1 MIFYNIDKQYRVNFY
16 LLSLI
21 CKSAILLPTHGS
33 CMLMHRKDCKL
44 IKLWCTERCFSDLLF
59 FGEKR
64 GSQKCILFCFK
75 QPSDPLNW
83 TLLVFSNG
91 PFQYPQQEKTWL
103 PQPIMRIQD
112 PKKIWS
118 RNRSLLNLLCKSA
131 ILLTFWGL
139 ERGYPMTCFKQPSV
153 QLTWTLLVFSNG
165 PQLHFQCPLPLP
177 PASRACS
184 MLLSS
189 FYLVLFETMGC
200 VCVFRFYFWFLTLEK
215 IWLPQ
220 PIMRIQDPKKKLIEK
235 SCPIKSIM

>member
-1 MIFYNIDKQYRVNFY
+1 MPIAAATCQQSMLHVAFQLLLGSIWNNGLCVFRFYFWF
-16 LLSLI
+16 LTL
-21 CKSAILLPTHGS
+21 
-33 CMLMHRKDCKL
+33 
-44 IKLWCTERCFSDLLF
+44 
-59 FGEKR
+59 EK
-64 GSQKCILFCFK
+64 I
-75 QPSDPLNW
+75 
-83 TLLVFSNG
+83 
-91 PFQYPQQEKTWL
+91 WL

-118 RNRSLLNLLCKSA
+118 RNRSLLNLLCKFA

-189 FYLVLFETMGC
+189 FYWVLFETMGC
-200 VCVFRFYFWFLTLEK
+200 VCVCVSVLFLIPHIGNDCPSQSWGFR
-215 IWLPQ
+215 I
-220 PIMRIQDPKKKLIEK
+220 PKKMIEK
-235 SCPIKSIM
+235 SFPIKSIM

>member
-1 MIFYNIDKQYRVNFY
+1 MPVAAAPCQQSMLHVAFQLLLGSIWNNGLCGFRFYFWFLTLKNI
-16 LLSLI
+16 
-21 CKSAILLPTHGS
+21 
-33 CMLMHRKDCKL
+33 
-44 IKLWCTERCFSDLLF
+44 
-59 FGEKR
+59 
-64 GSQKCILFCFK
+64 
-75 QPSDPLNW
+75 
-83 TLLVFSNG
+83 
-91 PFQYPQQEKTWL
+91 WL

-118 RNRSLLNLLCKSA
+118 RNRSLLNLLCKFA

-200 VCVFRFYFWFLTLEK
+200 VCVFRFYFWFLTLEM
-215 IWLPQ
+215 IAPANHEDSGSQ
-220 PIMRIQDPKKKLIEK
+220 KKMIEK
-235 SCPIKSIM
+235 SFPIKSIM